1 MIIEKVISGGQT
13 GADRAGLIAAKK
25 CGIQTGG
32 YIPKGFKTELGS
44 EPDLANEFGLVEFGI
59 TYPVR
64 TLANVEQADA
74 TWIFYHG
81 SLERG
86 SKLTAK
92 YCQQLDKSYETIRI
106 DSPGLVA
113 SLLVTD
119 LVKWL
124 EEVQPKVLNIA
135 GNRESVCPG
144 IQDYVEKILTEV
156 FIEIYNKQ

>member
-44 EPDLANEFGLVEFGI
+44 EPNLANEFGLVEFGI

-74 TWIFYHG
+74 TWI
-81 SLERG
+81 
-86 SKLTAK
+86 
-92 YCQQLDKSYETIRI
+92 LDRKSTR
-106 DSPGLVA
+106 
-113 SLLVTD
+113 
-119 LVKWL
+119 
-124 EEVQPKVLNIA
+124 LNSSHIPLSRMPSSA
-135 GNRESVCPG
+135 
-144 IQDYVEKILTEV
+144 
-156 FIEIYNKQ
+156 